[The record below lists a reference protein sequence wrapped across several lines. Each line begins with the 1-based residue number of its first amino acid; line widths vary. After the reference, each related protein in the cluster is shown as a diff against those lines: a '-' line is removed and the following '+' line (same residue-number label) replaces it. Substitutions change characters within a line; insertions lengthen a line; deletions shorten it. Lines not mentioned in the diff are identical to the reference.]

1 MASNESF
8 ICKIYVSEDE
18 IYSGDLSEVPEQFR
32 QKIISDLGEW
42 ASTLG
47 KRGLN
52 ELVYS
57 HLAWYEERGL
67 FCGKCVK
74 WVEEEAEE
82 AEEAVEAE
90 FEGRCGTCG
99 EKLGIRYIYQRN
111 EKLDKIITCVGLISE
126 VRVSGS

>member
-1 MASNESF
+1 MALNESF
-8 ICKIYVSEDE
+8 ICKIYVNEDE
-18 IYSGDLSEVPEQFR
+18 VYSGDLSEVPERFR
-32 QKIISDLGEW
+32 QKIIGDLREW

-57 HLAWYEERGL
+57 HLAWYEERGP
-67 FCGKCVK
+67 FCGKCGK
-74 WVEEEAEE
+74 WVEEEG
-82 AEEAVEAE
+82 E

-99 EKLGIRYIYQRN
+99 EKLGIRYTYQRN

-126 VRVSGS
+126 IRVSGS